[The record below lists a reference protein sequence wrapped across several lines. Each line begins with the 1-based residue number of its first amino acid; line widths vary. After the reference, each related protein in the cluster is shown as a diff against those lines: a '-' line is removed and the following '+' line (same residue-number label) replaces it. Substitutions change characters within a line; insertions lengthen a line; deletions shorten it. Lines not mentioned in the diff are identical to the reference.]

1 MFFPVSAGKFT
12 RTAMIPGLL
21 AQAGPMLE
29 CAQFSRTVPMNF
41 EQARFNMVEQQIRPW
56 EVLDQQVLQVILH
69 TPREDYVP
77 AAYRSLAFADTNIP
91 LGQGQVMMIPSVEGR
106 LLQALSLKKTDKV
119 LEIGTGSGYLT
130 ACLAALSGHVESV
143 DILPEFTDS
152 ASKKLS
158 AHGVANV
165 SLESGDAAEGWKSGA
180 QYDAIAITGSVPVIP
195 ESYKKALTVN
205 GRLFVIVG
213 DTSMPI
219 MSACLVTR
227 VTDNQWVQESLFETG
242 IPPLLNAKKTR
253 TFLFR

>member
-119 LEIGTGSGYLT
+119 LEIGTGSAYLT

-165 SLESGDAAEGWKSGA
+165 SLESGDAVGGRRLEKRYAIRRHRHHRLRSGHTRILQKGA
-180 QYDAIAITGSVPVIP
+180 DGQRPPVRHRRRHVHAHHERVPGHA
-195 ESYKKALTVN
+195 SH
-205 GRLFVIVG
+205 R
-213 DTSMPI
+213 
-219 MSACLVTR
+219 
-227 VTDNQWVQESLFETG
+227 
-242 IPPLLNAKKTR
+242 
-253 TFLFR
+253 